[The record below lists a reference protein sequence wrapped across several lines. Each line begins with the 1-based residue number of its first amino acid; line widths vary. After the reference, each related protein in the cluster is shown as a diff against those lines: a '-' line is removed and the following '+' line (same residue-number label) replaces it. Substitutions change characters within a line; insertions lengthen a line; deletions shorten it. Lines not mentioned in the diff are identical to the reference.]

1 MVGGSSTLATGDD
14 YQVHAGTSGN
24 NFILM
29 ESSASQGVGAN
40 RGSCT
45 PASIPST
52 NAPNRNRIR
61 IYGDTLDEPNETI
74 IATLLVSPFY
84 TARGV
89 QPHATNGVATFTII
103 DDDPTVV
110 TLARTG
116 TGAVTEGGAIE
127 FTVTLGRRLIAGE
140 IIDVPLVLSGTN
152 ITKAD
157 LADLAVKSGTS
168 TGVTL
173 IDADELNPV
182 VRFTGAGTLSTSGV
196 QTATLEL
203 DVEDDGTS
211 DDGETLSVALGPDG
225 TGTNGFDHSTR
236 WTNVGGG
243 ADPHATAAQRAFS
256 VTLNDPPPTV
266 QFARSDIR
274 IAEENA
280 TARVA
285 LELANAGAGANY
297 ALTVTAAD
305 GTATKGVDYPADATT
320 GFSQSGYFGFARTNA
335 APTIPVPIT
344 EDTVDEPDETFTLT
358 LSAPT
363 AGVRLGART
372 VNTVTI
378 RDNDP
383 TIVTLARTDSGA
395 ETEGSGTIEFT
406 VSLGRRLIAG
416 EIIDVPLVLSGTNIT
431 KADLADLAVKSGTS
445 TGVTLVDED
454 ELTPVVRF
462 TGAGTLSTSGVQTAT
477 LELEV
482 EDDGTVDDGETLSVA
497 LGPDST
503 ASDGFQA
510 TGRATNVGG
519 GAEPSGTAAE
529 RAFTVTLNDT
539 PPTPKTLSVSVAA
552 SAPEGNTGH
561 ADKLITVTISPP
573 AGPSGADFDLCLSG
587 TATRGASGDYQVVG
601 ASTGNVLNPTGGCFT
616 VSESSGAS
624 SVTRYALRIF
634 GDTDVEADE
643 TVVLT
648 LQRNAHSTADLN
660 VSSTAG
666 TATYTIQDDDG
677 IVTVELYHVESSA
690 PPSPPVIPSSFPCLT
705 CPRVVEGQR
714 ATWAVRSDRAPSRD
728 LAVRLNV
735 ADYNHALPFAQRRER
750 TVTIPAGQ
758 TEARFDLVPLDDA
771 VNTGWKHIGIQLGEG
786 TGYVLRRPRTVEAL
800 RVLDD
805 DAGAVVKPT
814 VSWVSASPNPVREG
828 KPVTLTARLSH
839 PRAER
844 VGFYLEH
851 YAVSRGERAADVT
864 VPPRL
869 WFEPGETEARA
880 TIATLH
886 DLDLADERYGIRLS
900 AVGGRP
906 EGVTIEPPAAIEFG
920 VTDIDEPVAVSFAR
934 PAFDV
939 REGVD
944 QWVSVRFDLDPAP
957 REHVTIRYRFDGGT
971 ATRGGYDDPN
981 ADFAVASTG
990 PPHRPP
996 YGSITLFAGTRRAA
1010 VPLYI
1015 VDDAV
1020 EDSGETIVLTLVEA
1034 PGYVVGRRP
1043 RATVT
1048 IRNDEPGSVSGTLKL
1063 SGLSDAQV
1071 DENARWRGQP
1081 TAAGATGTVLWTLAG
1096 ADAKR
1101 FSIDAATGAVTL
1113 PAQDYEAP
1121 KDADGNNVYEAAVI
1135 AADEAGQSA
1144 HLLLRV
1150 RVRNVADGGQ
1160 ADKAL
1165 AVTGL
1170 SDATVE
1176 EHTVWTGKP
1185 AATGATGKVTWTLSG
1200 ADAGLFS
1207 IDAATGAVTLPAQ
1220 DALVPRNADLDNVY
1234 KVTVTAA
1241 DAGGASASVS
1251 FTVTVTAAVTTNNGL
1266 FVVTGLA
1273 DGTVEENAAWTA
1285 RAGFS
1290 GITATGK
1297 VTWTLTG
1304 ADAGVFAIDAKTGAL
1319 TLPAQDYEAPRDADG
1334 DNVYEATATATD
1346 AGGTKASASFR
1357 VTVTDVADGGPT
1369 QQADTLAVTGLADAR
1384 VAENAAW
1391 TAAPSVTGASG
1402 KVTWALTGADASLFA
1417 IDAKTGALSL
1427 PAQDHEAPRD
1437 ADGDNVYEATVTAT
1451 DSATPPATASVS
1463 FKVTVTDDAEAVTS
1477 TEPDRPVSRPV
1488 LDEATHESLAFSW
1501 TPVRGATVY
1510 KVFFW
1515 ESADKEGTITRP
1527 APSTAEPA
1535 FTWTG
1540 LKPATAYTVRVHF
1553 WTKDGYAGGRLA
1565 SPPLQMTTLAEP
1577 AQAQVPLA
1585 VSGLADA
1592 TVAENAAWTATPT
1605 ATGGTGAVTWALS
1618 GADANVFSID
1628 AATGAVTLAAQD
1640 YEAPAD
1646 ADKDNVYEATVTAT
1660 DAGGATAS
1668 VSFRVTVLDTAELQE
1683 PKTLSLSVTPSAPE
1697 GDAGHADHAV
1707 QVTLSEAHDK
1717 RARFHVCFEGT
1728 ATPGEDYDVWVVHK
1742 EVDAEFKLDAVLHQA
1757 SQQEVLCMSTGID
1770 AGSTVAFEEYDLVV
1784 RVRGDAAV
1792 EPDETVV
1799 FKLAWY
1805 DDLPAGISVAAD
1817 SATLVIA
1824 NDDALGITVAGAE
1837 PGGSPVEATVREN
1850 AEWSAAPEA
1859 VSATGQ
1865 VAWALSGADA
1875 DVFAIDAATGAL
1887 TLPAQDFEAPADADG
1902 NNVYEATVT
1911 ATDESGATASVS
1923 FRVTVTDVVADEA
1936 AQAWWAALGV
1946 DARVRALHGEVTDA
1960 GALAQRKTEAAPA
1973 YGGLADEVRA
1983 EVDAIGAALAGAE
1996 PPATAEAWWQGLDCA
2011 QRRIAVGDGNA
2022 ADAASPWCGDW
2033 PGQAQ
2038 DGQPVLDD
2046 AGRAEA
2052 LRIARALFG
2061 EDLEAE
2067 APKPPVVACPGPN
2080 VCVHDAA
2087 TREAPGATLDFV
2099 IEIGEAQARDVAG
2112 LFTTRGVTAFPNVDF
2127 ELLSGLWRIRAGET
2141 RTVIS
2146 VPVMDDAHDE
2156 GTETME
2162 LLVVRAFTPG
2172 IGVADGVGVGAIE
2185 NTDAM
2190 PKAWLGRLGRTVA
2203 EQVLDGV
2210 AGRIAAE
2217 RAPGVE
2223 ATLGGQA
2230 LPSIAF
2236 GPDGGAANGNAA
2248 HEEAARRMADIARR
2262 FDAGTG
2268 SGAGHGAGRDPHRG
2282 ALGRGTQWR
2291 GMTGREL
2298 LLGSSFALTGE
2309 ADGSG
2314 GTLAFWGRAAENRF
2328 DGREDDLSL
2337 DGDVTTGLLGADYAR
2352 GRWLVGLALSRTDAQ
2367 GGASGKGSYEVEASL
2382 TAATAYGGWR
2392 ASERLKLWGAAGHGR
2407 GELALKPERDGAMET
2422 DIDWSMA
2429 ALGARGEL
2437 LQAAGSGPLLALVS
2451 DALWARTAS
2460 EEVTGLEDAE
2470 AGVTRL
2476 RLGLEGSWAVALD
2489 RGGSVEPRLTL
2500 GGRHDGGDAETGFGV
2515 EIGGGV
2521 AWSAPALGLTVDIE
2535 GRTLLAHEA
2544 DGLKDRGYSA
2554 SLAFDP
2560 RPGTDRGPSLSLRQD
2575 WGGQAS
2581 GGLGALFAAD
2591 PLEDRAG
2598 SEATSRWTLEAAW
2611 GFAALGDRFTA
2622 SPHAGLGL
2630 AQGSRDYT
2638 IGWRLAPAA
2647 AAAPNLSLGLEAT
2660 RRETDGAET
2669 GHHVGVEMSFRW

>member
-1 MVGGSSTLATGDD
+1 MSVAPSAAEGDSSHVDKAVTVTLSPARTSASNYELCFTGTATRGASGDYTVRND
-14 YQVHAGTSGN
+14 NTLRNERTNFDAQGCTVHSFTSGTTSRTFYLRVN
-24 NFILM
+24 
-29 ESSASQGVGAN
+29 
-40 RGSCT
+40 
-45 PASIPST
+45 
-52 NAPNRNRIR
+52 
-61 IYGDTLDEPNETI
+61 GDTVNEPDETI
-74 IATLLVSPFY
+74 IVTLKRFLTTPPEVTISSTANTATYTIQNDDTPVVSLSLPAVEGLSRNADNQLVHPESAGSASFSVAVDKAPTANLPVCLRVAESGGADRVAASAEGVVTVTVPAGGLSVSHVVTWTDDATDGVASFVTATALAPGTTGCSATGY
-84 TARGV
+84 TVSQTDASDTAR
-89 QPHATNGVATFTII
+89 IE
-103 DDDPTVV
+103 DDDPTIV

-116 TGAVTEGGAIE
+116 TGAVTEGATIE
-127 FTVTLGRRLIAGE
+127 FTVTLGRRLVDGE
-140 IIDVPLVLSGTN
+140 TIDVPLVFSGTD
-152 ITKAD
+152 ITTGDLGD
-157 LADLAVKSGTS
+157 LARKVGTN
-168 TGVTL
+168 TGVSLLDWTT
-173 IDADELNPV
+173 LNPV
-182 VRFTGAGTLSTSGV
+182 VRFRGSGTVSTSLV
-196 QTATLEL
+196 QTATLQL
-203 DVEDDGTS
+203 PV
-211 DDGETLSVALGPDG
+211 
-225 TGTNGFDHSTR
+225 R
-236 WTNVGGG
+236 
-243 ADPHATAAQRAFS
+243 
-256 VTLNDPPPTV
+256 
-266 QFARSDIR
+266 
-274 IAEENA
+274 
-280 TARVA
+280 
-285 LELANAGAGANY
+285 
-297 ALTVTAAD
+297 AD
-305 GTATKGVDYPADATT
+305 GVSEAT
-320 GFSQSGYFGFARTNA
+320 
-335 APTIPVPIT
+335 
-344 EDTVDEPDETFTLT
+344 
-358 LSAPT
+358 
-363 AGVRLGART
+363 
-372 VNTVTI
+372 
-378 RDNDP
+378 
-383 TIVTLARTDSGA
+383 
-395 ETEGSGTIEFT
+395 
-406 VSLGRRLIAG
+406 
-416 EIIDVPLVLSGTNIT
+416 
-431 KADLADLAVKSGTS
+431 
-445 TGVTLVDED
+445 
-454 ELTPVVRF
+454 
-462 TGAGTLSTSGVQTAT
+462 
-477 LELEV
+477 
-482 EDDGTVDDGETLSVA
+482 ETLSVA

-1357 VTVTDVADGGPT
+1357 VTVTDVAET
-1369 QQADTLAVTGLADAR
+1369 VVVATG
-1384 VAENAAW
+1384 
-1391 TAAPSVTGASG
+1391 
-1402 KVTWALTGADASLFA
+1402 
-1417 IDAKTGALSL
+1417 
-1427 PAQDHEAPRD
+1427 
-1437 ADGDNVYEATVTAT
+1437 
-1451 DSATPPATASVS
+1451 
-1463 FKVTVTDDAEAVTS
+1463 
-1477 TEPDRPVSRPV
+1477 PDRPVSQPV

-1527 APSTAEPA
+1527 APSTAEPSY
-1535 FTWTG
+1535 TWTG

-1618 GADANVFSID
+1618 GADAAAFSID
-1628 AATGAVTLAAQD
+1628 AGTGAVTLPAQD

-1660 DAGGATAS
+1660 DEGGATAS
-1668 VSFRVTVLDTAELQE
+1668 VPFRVTVLDTAELRE
-1683 PKTLSLSVTPSAPE
+1683 PKTLSLSVTPTVPE
-1697 GDAGHADHAV
+1697 GDADHTDV
-1707 QVTLSEAHDK
+1707 VVDVSLSEPHDK
-1717 RARFHVCFEGT
+1717 RVSFHLCFTGT
-1728 ATPGEDYDVWVVHK
+1728 ATPGEDYDALAVAHVPDRPDLPASLL
-1742 EVDAEFKLDAVLHQA
+1742 EYRLQLSGKL
-1757 SQQEVLCMSTGID
+1757 LCMSTGIG
-1770 AGSTVAFEEYDLVV
+1770 AGKTAFDGFTMKV
-1784 RVRGDAAV
+1784 RVKGDTAA
-1792 EPDETVV
+1792 EGDETVTV
-1799 FKLAWY
+1799 SIARGATALA
-1805 DDLPAGISVAAD
+1805 PGAEVAEGVVVAPGD
-1817 SATLVIA
+1817 GATATLVIA
-1824 NDDALGITVAGAE
+1824 NDDTLSLTVAGAD
-1837 PGGSPVEATVREN
+1837 PGGGPVEATVAEN
-1850 AEWSAAPEA
+1850 TPWSAAPEA
-1859 VSATGQ
+1859 VSAAGK

-1875 DVFAIDAATGAL
+1875 GAFSIDANSGAL
-1887 TLPAQDFEAPADADG
+1887 TLPAQDYEAPADADG
-1902 NNVYEATVT
+1902 NSVYEATVT

-1936 AQAWWAALGV
+1936 ARRWWAALGT

-1960 GALAQRKTEAAPA
+1960 GALAQRKTEVAPA
-1973 YGGLADEVRA
+1973 YGGLPDEVRA

-2011 QRRIAVGDGNA
+2011 HRRIAVGDGNA

-2367 GGASGKGSYEVEASL
+2367 GGASGKGSYEMDASL

-2407 GELALKPERDGAMET
+2407 GDLTLTPERDGAMET
-2422 DIDWSMA
+2422 DIDWTMA

-2460 EEVTGLEDAE
+2460 EKVTGLEDAG

-2560 RPGTDRGPSLSLRQD
+2560 DPATERGLSLTLRQD

-2581 GGLGALFAAD
+2581 GGLDALFAPD
-2591 PLEDRAG
+2591 PLDRAG

-2611 GFAALGDRFTA
+2611 GFAALGGRFTA

-2630 AQGSRDYT
+2630 APGSRDYT

-2647 AAAPNLSLGLEAT
+2647 AAAPNLSLGLEAA
-2660 RRETDGAET
+2660 RRESHGAET